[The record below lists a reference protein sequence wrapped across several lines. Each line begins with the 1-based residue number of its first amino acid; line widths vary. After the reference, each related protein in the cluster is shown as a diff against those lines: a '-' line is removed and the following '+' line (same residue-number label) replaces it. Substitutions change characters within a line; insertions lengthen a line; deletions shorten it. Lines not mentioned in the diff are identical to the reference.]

1 MDEANES
8 EIEYLSTSLEISEE
22 DNEDYNIDETD
33 DEENNDN
40 YNEDEDEDEDID
52 DIMQVDI
59 EEGLS
64 KEIIEG
70 LKLLHLKSLYN
81 FTEAAY
87 NNIIK
92 LFANKNISLYKI
104 KKILEEI
111 TGLIPKFYDMCE
123 NSCIC
128 YTGIYETY
136 QSCPLCNSLR
146 YDSKN
151 KSKKV
156 MPYLSIKKRLKI
168 QYNNKIRA
176 EELLYRYRY
185 IINKEV
191 ESEDLEDIF
200 DGNIYKDLLEK
211 DLFSDQRD
219 VAFTVSC
226 DEYQIFKQKT
236 DDCWLFLLIN
246 NNLDP
251 SIRVKKENLL
261 IPFLIPGPNQPK
273 DFNTFLRPLINEM
286 KELESK

>member
-1 MDEANES
+1 MNEANEN
-8 EIEYLSTSLEISEE
+8 EIEYLSTSEEISEE

-33 DEENNDN
+33 EENNDN
-40 YNEDEDEDEDID
+40 YNEDEDEDINNM
-52 DIMQVDI
+52 MQVDI

-64 KEIIEG
+64 KEIVEG

-87 NNIIK
+87 NDIIK

-128 YTGIYETY
+128 YTGLYETY

-156 MPYLSIKKRLKI
+156 MPYLSIKKRLEI

-185 IINKEV
+185 ITNKEI

-200 DGNIYKDLLEK
+200 DGNMYKDLLEK
-211 DLFSDQRD
+211 DFFSDQRD
-219 VAFTVSC
+219 IAFTVSC
-226 DEYQIFKQKT
+226 DGYQIFKQKT

-273 DFNTFLRPLINEM
+273 DFNTFLRPFINEM

>member
-1 MDEANES
+1 MNEANEN
-8 EIEYLSTSLEISEE
+8 EIEYLSTSEEISEE

-33 DEENNDN
+33 EENNDN
-40 YNEDEDEDEDID
+40 YNEDEDEDINNM
-52 DIMQVDI
+52 MQVDI

-64 KEIIEG
+64 KEIVEG

-87 NNIIK
+87 NDIIK

-128 YTGIYETY
+128 YTGLYETY

-156 MPYLSIKKRLKI
+156 MPYLSIKKRLEI

-185 IINKEV
+185 ITNKEI

-200 DGNIYKDLLEK
+200 DGNMYKDLLEK
-211 DLFSDQRD
+211 DFFSDQRD
-219 VAFTVSC
+219 IAFTVSC
-226 DEYQIFKQKT
+226 DGYQIFKQKT

-261 IPFLIPGPNQPK
+261 IPFLIPEPNQPK
-273 DFNTFLRPLINEM
+273 DFNTFLRPFINEM

>member
-8 EIEYLSTSLEISEE
+8 EIEYLTTSQEISEE

-33 DEENNDN
+33 DKENNDN

-52 DIMQVDI
+52 DIIQVDI

-87 NNIIK
+87 NDIIK

-146 YDSKN
+146 YDSK
-151 KSKKV
+151 K
-156 MPYLSIKKRLKI
+156 
-168 QYNNKIRA
+168 
-176 EELLYRYRY
+176 
-185 IINKEV
+185 
-191 ESEDLEDIF
+191 
-200 DGNIYKDLLEK
+200 
-211 DLFSDQRD
+211 
-219 VAFTVSC
+219 
-226 DEYQIFKQKT
+226 
-236 DDCWLFLLIN
+236 
-246 NNLDP
+246 
-251 SIRVKKENLL
+251 
-261 IPFLIPGPNQPK
+261 
-273 DFNTFLRPLINEM
+273 
-286 KELESK
+286 

>member
-1 MDEANES
+1 MNEANEN
-8 EIEYLSTSLEISEE
+8 EIEYLFTSEEISEE

-33 DEENNDN
+33 EENNDN
-40 YNEDEDEDEDID
+40 YNEDEDINNM
-52 DIMQVDI
+52 MQVDI

-87 NNIIK
+87 NDIIK

-128 YTGIYETY
+128 YTGLYETY

-156 MPYLSIKKRLKI
+156 MPYLSIKKRLEI

-185 IINKEV
+185 ITNKEI

-200 DGNIYKDLLEK
+200 DGNMYKDLLEK
-211 DLFSDQRD
+211 DFFSDQRD
-219 VAFTVSC
+219 IAFTVSC
-226 DEYQIFKQKT
+226 DGYQIFKQKT
-236 DDCWLFLLIN
+236 DDC
-246 NNLDP
+246 
-251 SIRVKKENLL
+251 
-261 IPFLIPGPNQPK
+261 
-273 DFNTFLRPLINEM
+273 
-286 KELESK
+286 